1 MWASLTT
8 IVRLNFIFRIFNF
21 CGFSIIYFCFLY
33 IFLHYMKRFFSFF
46 FVLFSII
53 MFSCDTSLDVKAPYK
68 KIPVI
73 YCLLDQN
80 DEYHF
85 VKVSKLFNG
94 DLDAAE
100 MAKVA
105 DSSIADVK
113 SITMEELVDNQVVK
127 TYILKDTLITT
138 KDAGAFYY
146 PNQTVY
152 FFKEPNLN
160 STSQYRL
167 TVDIGGDKPA
177 VSTISLIENNN
188 VFQGNKWRQFAAQK
202 VVIFMENGK
211 LLPISLDVLPP
222 KFAKRTE
229 VNMYFTYCT
238 RFTDGSY
245 DIDTLKYQLGS
256 RVISNSSAPLL
267 LNFKLDE
274 GTFYS
279 KIVDEIPNADDT
291 PNYLERIDGIC
302 FFEVVNGGEDL
313 YYYAEVNSPASA
325 VFQERPPYTNF
336 ENGLGIFSA
345 RTTFNTFEDFP
356 GGEFGFNLDD
366 DSEEVLID
374 GEFIIEDNRE
384 KSMVEGIGRKG
395 FVTGGAACN

>member
-1 MWASLTT
+1 
-8 IVRLNFIFRIFNF
+8 
-21 CGFSIIYFCFLY
+21 
-33 IFLHYMKRFFSFF
+33 MKRFFSFF

-53 MFSCDTSLDVKAPYK
+53 MFGCDTSLDVKAPYK

-113 SITMEELVDNQVVK
+113 SITMEELIDNQVVK

-177 VSTISLIENNN
+177 VSTISLIENSN
-188 VFQGNKWRQFAAQK
+188 VFQDNSWRRFATLKTMAFMANGDLSPLSVN
-202 VVIFMENGK
+202 VV
-211 LLPISLDVLPP
+211 PP

-245 DIDTLKYQLGS
+245 DIDTLKYQMGS
-256 RVISNSSAPLL
+256 RVVDNPLAPRDLS
-267 LNFKLDE
+267 FGLDE
-274 GTFYS
+274 GTFYT
-279 KIVDEIPNADDT
+279 KIVDEIPDADDT
-291 PNYLERIDGIC
+291 PNYLERVDGIC
-302 FFEVVNGGEDL
+302 FFEVVNGAEDL

-345 RTTFNTFEDFP
+345 RTTFTTLEDYP
-356 GGEFGFNLDD
+356 GGEIGFDLNK
-366 DSEEVLID
+366 DSYDVIIQ
-374 GEFIIEDNRE
+374 GEFLITDERE
-384 KSMVEGIGRKG
+384 KRMVEGISNKG
-395 FVTGGAACN
+395 FKLDLPKCN